1 MTNII
6 PESWAEKIISRKIK
20 EWEEKR
26 KKGSKI
32 EKRQLHSFLTVSR
45 DFSCGEENII
55 PALEKKLGWHVY
67 GKDLLDFIV
76 ELEGVNLFPF
86 FQHLFLVYYSY

>member
-45 DFSCGEENII
+45 DFSCGEENIRVC
-55 PALEKKLGWHVY
+55 PKV
-67 GKDLLDFIV
+67 
-76 ELEGVNLFPF
+76 
-86 FQHLFLVYYSY
+86 S

>member
-6 PESWAEKIISRKIK
+6 PESWAEKIISGKIK

-32 EKRQLHSFLTVSR
+32 EKRQLHSLKYLWKAQRTWYV
-45 DFSCGEENII
+45 
-55 PALEKKLGWHVY
+55 K
-67 GKDLLDFIV
+67 
-76 ELEGVNLFPF
+76 
-86 FQHLFLVYYSY
+86 